1 MVDQSVL
8 PVEVQVVVV
17 GGGIAGCSVAYHLTK
32 LGFADVVL
40 LEQKAL
46 AGGTT
51 WHAAGMVG
59 RLRTS
64 NSLTKINQYSAELYA
79 GLEAETG
86 HPTGWKQVGSLV
98 VATTEE
104 RMVQLHRTAAM
115 AEYLGVEAQMI
126 SAVEAGEKWPLMR
139 TEDLK
144 GAVWLPGDGKVI
156 PQETTVALAKG
167 AQSRGARVFEN
178 VRTLKVLHK
187 NGRATGVE
195 TDQGTI
201 RAQYVV
207 LACGMWSRQLGL
219 TCGVS
224 IPLAPV
230 EHHYVVS
237 EPIEGAFDELPCG
250 RDPDATI
257 YFRGEGNAVVLG
269 AFQKYTKPWLKDP
282 IPSDF
287 SFALLEPDWEKYQ
300 QPLQAGEWRIPSLKT
315 SGYAKFV
322 NGPESFTPDNQFL
335 LGETPELDGLFVAA
349 GFNSAGIACAG
360 GAGKYLAEWIHEGE
374 PTMDLWSVDIRRFGK
389 WANNRAFLRDR
400 ITEVLGLH
408 YQMAWPNR
416 EFETGRG
423 VRKTPIHDRLL
434 AAGACFGNKSGW
446 ERPNWFAIPPDK
458 ALVDYSF
465 GRQNWFK
472 SQEREHLATRQGVA
486 LFDQSSFA
494 KLQVI
499 GRDACA
505 VMQHV
510 CGNCLDVP
518 VGRAVYTGMFNA
530 KGGYE
535 SDFTAVRVGEDA
547 YYIVTSTAQGVHD
560 AHWIRRHVPQGLS
573 VEIQDVTNGVGVLS
587 VMGPDSREFLQPLT
601 DTDLSNDAFPF
612 GVSKEISVGMCTL
625 RAIRISYMGELGWEL
640 HVGMDQMSAL
650 YDTLMDRSKDH
661 PITLAGHYAIQS
673 LRLEKGFRAW
683 GAELSPDDH
692 PLEAG
697 LGFAVDWEKP
707 GGFVGQAALQR
718 LKANIPKKRLAI
730 FTVEDPEICL
740 WILVEVERPG
750 KRSGNL
756 RDDKVVGYTT
766 SGLYAHTLGRGIAMG
781 YVRHVDGVD
790 ATFLKGGAYALQ
802 VGDRRVA
809 AQVHL
814 RAPLQS

>member
-730 FTVEDPEICL
+730 FTVEDPEVCL
-740 WILVEVERPG
+740 WGGEII
-750 KRSGNL
+750 L

-766 SGLYAHTLGRGIAMG
+766 SGSYAHTL
-781 YVRHVDGVD
+781 
-790 ATFLKGGAYALQ
+790 
-802 VGDRRVA
+802 
-809 AQVHL
+809 
-814 RAPLQS
+814 

>member
-8 PVEVQVVVV
+8 PAEAQVVVV

-32 LGFADVVL
+32 LGFSDVVL

-126 SAVEAGEKWPLMR
+126 SAVEAGEKWPLML

-195 TDQGTI
+195 TDRGTI

-612 GVSKEISVGMCTL
+612 GLSKEISVGMCTL

-730 FTVEDPEICL
+730 FTVKDPEVCL
-740 WILVEVERPG
+740 WGGEII
-750 KRSGNL
+750 L

-766 SGLYAHTLGRGIAMG
+766 SGSYAHTLGRGIAMG

>member
-1 MVDQSVL
+1 
-8 PVEVQVVVV
+8 
-17 GGGIAGCSVAYHLTK
+17 
-32 LGFADVVL
+32 
-40 LEQKAL
+40 
-46 AGGTT
+46 
-51 WHAAGMVG
+51 
-59 RLRTS
+59 
-64 NSLTKINQYSAELYA
+64 
-79 GLEAETG
+79 
-86 HPTGWKQVGSLV
+86 
-98 VATTEE
+98 
-104 RMVQLHRTAAM
+104 
-115 AEYLGVEAQMI
+115 
-126 SAVEAGEKWPLMR
+126 
-139 TEDLK
+139 LK

-195 TDQGTI
+195 TDRGTI

-434 AAGACFGNKSGW
+434 ATGACFGNKSGW

-601 DTDLSNDAFPF
+601 ETDLSNDAFPF
-612 GVSKEISVGMCTL
+612 GLSKEISVGMCTL

-640 HVGMDQMSAL
+640 HVGMDQMPAL

-661 PITLAGHYAIQS
+661 PITFAGHYAIQS

-730 FTVEDPEICL
+730 FTVEDPEVCL
-740 WILVEVERPG
+740 WGGEII
-750 KRSGNL
+750 L

-766 SGLYAHTLGRGIAMG
+766 SGSYAHTLGRGIAMG

>member
-434 AAGACFGNKSGW
+434 ATGACFGNKSGW

-730 FTVEDPEICL
+730 FTVKDPEVCL
-740 WILVEVERPG
+740 WGGEII
-750 KRSGNL
+750 L

>member
-8 PVEVQVVVV
+8 PAEAQVVVV

-32 LGFADVVL
+32 LGFSDVVL

-315 SGYAKFV
+315 SGYARFV

-612 GVSKEISVGMCTL
+612 GVSKVISVGMCTL

-730 FTVEDPEICL
+730 FTVEDPEVCL
-740 WILVEVERPG
+740 WGGEII
-750 KRSGNL
+750 L

-766 SGLYAHTLGRGIAMG
+766 SGSYAHTLGRGIAMG

>member
-1 MVDQSVL
+1 L

-195 TDQGTI
+195 TDRGTI

-434 AAGACFGNKSGW
+434 ATGACFGNKSGW

-601 DTDLSNDAFPF
+601 ETDLSNDAFPF
-612 GVSKEISVGMCTL
+612 GLSKEISVGMCTL

-640 HVGMDQMSAL
+640 HVGMDQMPAL

-661 PITLAGHYAIQS
+661 PITFAGHYAIQS

-730 FTVEDPEICL
+730 FTVEDPEVCL
-740 WILVEVERPG
+740 WGGEII
-750 KRSGNL
+750 L

-766 SGLYAHTLGRGIAMG
+766 SGSYAHTLGRGIAMG

>member
-8 PVEVQVVVV
+8 PAEAQVVVV

-32 LGFADVVL
+32 LGFSDVVL

-195 TDQGTI
+195 TDRGTI

-434 AAGACFGNKSGW
+434 ATGACFGNKSGW

-510 CGNCLDVP
+510 CGNCLDAP

-612 GVSKEISVGMCTL
+612 GLSKEISVGMCTL

-730 FTVEDPEICL
+730 FTVEDPEVCL
-740 WILVEVERPG
+740 WGGEII
-750 KRSGNL
+750 L

-766 SGLYAHTLGRGIAMG
+766 SGSYAHTLGRGIAMG

>member
-195 TDQGTI
+195 TDRGTI

-434 AAGACFGNKSGW
+434 ATGACFGNKSGW

-587 VMGPDSREFLQPLT
+587 VMGPDSREFLQALT
-601 DTDLSNDAFPF
+601 ETDLSNDAFPF
-612 GVSKEISVGMCTL
+612 GLSKEISVGMCTL

-640 HVGMDQMSAL
+640 HVGMDQMPAL

-661 PITLAGHYAIQS
+661 PITFAGHYAIQS

-730 FTVEDPEICL
+730 FTVEDPEVCL
-740 WILVEVERPG
+740 WGGEII
-750 KRSGNL
+750 L

-766 SGLYAHTLGRGIAMG
+766 SGSYAHTLGRGIAMG

>member
-730 FTVEDPEICL
+730 FTVKDPEVCL
-740 WILVEVERPG
+740 WGGEII
-750 KRSGNL
+750 L

>member
-1 MVDQSVL
+1 L

-195 TDQGTI
+195 TDRGTI

-434 AAGACFGNKSGW
+434 ATGACFGNKSGW

-510 CGNCLDVP
+510 CGNCMDVP

-530 KGGYE
+530 NGGYE

-601 DTDLSNDAFPF
+601 ETDLSNDAFPF
-612 GVSKEISVGMCTL
+612 GLSKEISVGMCTL

-640 HVGMDQMSAL
+640 HVGMDQMPAL

-661 PITLAGHYAIQS
+661 PITFAGHYAIQS

-730 FTVEDPEICL
+730 FTVEDPEVCL
-740 WILVEVERPG
+740 WGGEII
-750 KRSGNL
+750 L

-766 SGLYAHTLGRGIAMG
+766 SGSYAHTLGRGIAMG

>member
-1 MVDQSVL
+1 
-8 PVEVQVVVV
+8 
-17 GGGIAGCSVAYHLTK
+17 
-32 LGFADVVL
+32 
-40 LEQKAL
+40 
-46 AGGTT
+46 
-51 WHAAGMVG
+51 
-59 RLRTS
+59 
-64 NSLTKINQYSAELYA
+64 
-79 GLEAETG
+79 
-86 HPTGWKQVGSLV
+86 
-98 VATTEE
+98 
-104 RMVQLHRTAAM
+104 
-115 AEYLGVEAQMI
+115 
-126 SAVEAGEKWPLMR
+126 LMR

-195 TDQGTI
+195 TDRGTI

-446 ERPNWFAIPPDK
+446 ERPNWLAIPPDK

-612 GVSKEISVGMCTL
+612 GLSKEISVGMCTL

-730 FTVEDPEICL
+730 FTVEDPEVCL
-740 WILVEVERPG
+740 WGGEII
-750 KRSGNL
+750 L

-766 SGLYAHTLGRGIAMG
+766 SGSYAHTLGRGIAMG

>member
-1 MVDQSVL
+1 L

-195 TDQGTI
+195 TDRGTI

-434 AAGACFGNKSGW
+434 ATGACFGNKSGW

-601 DTDLSNDAFPF
+601 ETDLSNDAFPF
-612 GVSKEISVGMCTL
+612 GLSKEISVGMCTL

-730 FTVEDPEICL
+730 FTVEDPEVCL
-740 WILVEVERPG
+740 WGGEII
-750 KRSGNL
+750 L

-766 SGLYAHTLGRGIAMG
+766 SGSYAHTLGRGIAMG

>member
-8 PVEVQVVVV
+8 PSEVQVVVV

-32 LGFADVVL
+32 LGFTDVVL

-104 RMVQLHRTAAM
+104 RVVQLHRTAAM

-144 GAVWLPGDGKVI
+144 SAVWLPGDGKVI

-167 AQSRGARVFEN
+167 AQSRGARVFEH

-187 NGRATGVE
+187 NGRAMGVE

-315 SGYAKFV
+315 SGYARFV

-423 VRKTPIHDRLL
+423 VRKTPVHDRLL

-510 CGNCLDVP
+510 CGNCMDVP

-530 KGGYE
+530 NGGYE

-547 YYIVTSTAQGVHD
+547 YYVVTSTAQGVHD

-573 VEIQDVTNGVGVLS
+573 VEIQDLTNGVGVLS

-612 GVSKEISVGMCTL
+612 GLSKEISVGMCTL
-625 RAIRISYMGELGWEL
+625 SAVRISYMGELGWEL

-707 GGFVGQAALQR
+707 GGFVGQVALQR
-718 LKANIPKKRLAI
+718 LKANIPNKRLAI
-730 FTVEDPEICL
+730 FTVEDPEVCL
-740 WILVEVERPG
+740 WGGEII
-750 KRSGNL
+750 L

-766 SGLYAHTLGRGIAMG
+766 SGSYAHTLGCGIAMG
-781 YVRHVDGVD
+781 YVRHSDGVD
-790 ATFLKGGAYALQ
+790 ATFLNGGAYALQ

>member
-640 HVGMDQMSAL
+640 HVGMDQMPAL

-730 FTVEDPEICL
+730 FTVEDPEVCL
-740 WILVEVERPG
+740 WGGEII
-750 KRSGNL
+750 L

>member
-1 MVDQSVL
+1 
-8 PVEVQVVVV
+8 
-17 GGGIAGCSVAYHLTK
+17 
-32 LGFADVVL
+32 
-40 LEQKAL
+40 
-46 AGGTT
+46 
-51 WHAAGMVG
+51 
-59 RLRTS
+59 
-64 NSLTKINQYSAELYA
+64 
-79 GLEAETG
+79 
-86 HPTGWKQVGSLV
+86 
-98 VATTEE
+98 
-104 RMVQLHRTAAM
+104 
-115 AEYLGVEAQMI
+115 
-126 SAVEAGEKWPLMR
+126 
-139 TEDLK
+139 
-144 GAVWLPGDGKVI
+144 
-156 PQETTVALAKG
+156 
-167 AQSRGARVFEN
+167 
-178 VRTLKVLHK
+178 
-187 NGRATGVE
+187 
-195 TDQGTI
+195 
-201 RAQYVV
+201 
-207 LACGMWSRQLGL
+207 
-219 TCGVS
+219 
-224 IPLAPV
+224 
-230 EHHYVVS
+230 
-237 EPIEGAFDELPCG
+237 
-250 RDPDATI
+250 
-257 YFRGEGNAVVLG
+257 
-269 AFQKYTKPWLKDP
+269 
-282 IPSDF
+282 
-287 SFALLEPDWEKYQ
+287 
-300 QPLQAGEWRIPSLKT
+300 
-315 SGYAKFV
+315 
-322 NGPESFTPDNQFL
+322 
-335 LGETPELDGLFVAA
+335 
-349 GFNSAGIACAG
+349 
-360 GAGKYLAEWIHEGE
+360 
-374 PTMDLWSVDIRRFGK
+374 MDLWSVDIRRFGK

-434 AAGACFGNKSGW
+434 ATGACFGNKSGW

-601 DTDLSNDAFPF
+601 ETDLSNDAFPF
-612 GVSKEISVGMCTL
+612 GLSKEISVGMCTL

-697 LGFAVDWEKP
+697 LGFAVDWGETRWVCWS
-707 GGFVGQAALQR
+707 GGPATTQSEHSEEAARDLHR
-718 LKANIPKKRLAI
+718 
-730 FTVEDPEICL
+730 
-740 WILVEVERPG
+740 G
-750 KRSGNL
+750 RS
-756 RDDKVVGYTT
+756 
-766 SGLYAHTLGRGIAMG
+766 
-781 YVRHVDGVD
+781 
-790 ATFLKGGAYALQ
+790 
-802 VGDRRVA
+802 
-809 AQVHL
+809 
-814 RAPLQS
+814 